1 MNIDLSGVL
10 YSQLKEAEGKYK
22 AALAKNDLENV
33 KKYAKI
39 CANVERQLAQKVPDQ
54 MKAHLEKAKR
64 WDEADRTAGT
74 APPKKTMVEKGSN
87 GAGEEDDF
95 SSFGESL
102 IQTSTVTWKDI
113 GGLAETKNLIME
125 TVVIAGLN
133 KPESIK
139 PDKGILLFGPPGT
152 GKTLL
157 AAAAAG
163 SLKATFFNVKTSSVM
178 SKYFGESSKLI
189 TALYESAR
197 KHAPSIVFIDELDSI
212 TMSRDGDQGEASRK
226 VLATLLAELDGFQ
239 DKKSDK
245 LILTL
250 SATNTPWSLDDAV
263 LSRFPK
269 RIYIPLPDKKACQDI
284 IRIQTKGLDISGV
297 DMEKIG
303 DLCVS
308 NHYSGRDLQ
317 NICRDAMKSMTRRVN
332 KDIFDNIADMAE
344 LPFEELQKKTL
355 KTGPLSME
363 DFTQSIARVKSPL
376 TPADLKRHED
386 WSRQFGAT

>member
-10 YSQLKEAEGKYK
+10 YSQLKEAEGRYK
-22 AALAKNDLENV
+22 AAIAKNDLEEV
-33 KKYAKI
+33 KKYAKM
-39 CANVERQLAQKVPDQ
+39 CANIERQLAQKVPDQ
-54 MKAHLEKAKR
+54 MKAHMEKAKR
-64 WDEADRTAGT
+64 WEEAEQKAGT
-74 APPKKTMVEKGSN
+74 APPKKKMVERGDKG
-87 GAGEEDDF
+87 EDEDDF

-163 SLKATFFNVKTSSVM
+163 SLRATFFNVKTSSVM

-284 IRIQTKGLDISGV
+284 IKIQTKGLDSSQV
-297 DMEKIG
+297 DFEKIG
-303 DLCVS
+303 DLCVA

-332 KDIFDNIADMAE
+332 KD
-344 LPFEELQKKTL
+344 
-355 KTGPLSME
+355 
-363 DFTQSIARVKSPL
+363 
-376 TPADLKRHED
+376 
-386 WSRQFGAT
+386 